1 MRLKS
6 IKIKPLFQC
15 NKSDRIVNMELK
27 IKRIQAFLRAAFL
40 ADLLNTLLGES
51 TGETTNI
58 KIQQIIYIGIRIYVE
73 IIGIVAIVERYI
85 ENTVYDSI

>member
-6 IKIKPLFQC
+6 IKIKSLFQC

-27 IKRIQAFLRAAFL
+27 K
-40 ADLLNTLLGES
+40 
-51 TGETTNI
+51 
-58 KIQQIIYIGIRIYVE
+58 KIIYMGIKTYAE

>member
-15 NKSDRIVNMELK
+15 IKSDRIVNMELN
-27 IKRIQAFLRAAFL
+27 IKRIQAFFRAVFL
-40 ADLLNTLLGES
+40 ADLLNTLLGVS

-58 KIQQIIYIGIRIYVE
+58 KIQQIIYIGIRIYAE
-73 IIGIVAIVERYI
+73 IIGIVAIVKRYI

>member
-27 IKRIQAFLRAAFL
+27 KNNIGFFRAVFL
-40 ADLLNTLLGES
+40 ADLLNTLLGVS

-58 KIQQIIYIGIRIYVE
+58 KIQQIIYMGIKIYAE
-73 IIGIVAIVERYI
+73 IIGIVAIVKRYI